1 VAYASFRLLKP
12 ECAGAQVVTAWHCM
26 AWRGMLERGVVHM
39 HRIRNQGKG
48 PVSIQLLRRV
58 PLTAMMLHDLPL
70 QRSPIKTTA

>member
-1 VAYASFRLLKP
+1 
-12 ECAGAQVVTAWHCM
+12 M

-39 HRIRNQGKG
+39 HRIRNQGKR